1 MVVKVKDAKTTQR
14 QSECSA
20 YDNTK
25 KKPVCICVACHCFCS
40 WRKVKAESEA
50 ERSYYW
56 PQKNLQYAGDD
67 GKDREKET

>member
-1 MVVKVKDAKTTQR
+1 MVVKVKDAKTTR
-14 QSECSA
+14 KQSKCSA

-25 KKPVCICVACHCFCS
+25 KARLYLCSLQLLCS

-50 ERSYYW
+50 AERSDYQL
-56 PQKNLQYAGDD
+56 QKNLQYAGDD